1 MIKETKNKRKKVFT
15 IIDVEYRTMEQNKNT
30 VDYALNLAKI
40 TARDLVFYFLGKID
54 KNAYKDFIKMVDT
67 SKKEM
72 VTTHNGKSYMYDVN
86 VSYNRQETSWSQS
99 INDIA
104 KAENAAFILMGTGEK
119 NKSFFKKLFGKTM
132 WSIASHS
139 NIPVILIPPQVRF
152 SYFEEMTIAVDSEN
166 KVQKMNWVKQIHQK
180 FGTKVHVFVKS
191 TGQIEKDS
199 ISSTVLL
206 NIITNLTHEE
216 IKYEIIYARDFT
228 NFEKHLLQYAA
239 KNSQLLIIEV
249 DEGFIHPEIKKN
261 IQRLLFNNNQQ
272 FAVMLVKTKE
282 IGILRWM

>member
-1 MIKETKNKRKKVFT
+1 MLKETKNKRKKVFT
-15 IIDVEYRTMEQNKNT
+15 IIDVEYRTNEQKQNT
-30 VDYALNLAKI
+30 IDYALNLAKI

-54 KNAYKDFIKMVDT
+54 KNEYKDFIKMVDT
-67 SKKEM
+67 SKKDM
-72 VTTHNGKSYMYDVN
+72 VSTHNGKSYMYDVN

-139 NIPVILIPPQVRF
+139 NIPVILIPPQVKF

-166 KVQKMNWVKQIHQK
+166 KVQKMKWVKQIHQK

-191 TGQIEKDS
+191 TGQAEKDS
-199 ISSTVLL
+199 IASTVLY
-206 NIITNLTHEE
+206 NITKNLTHEG
-216 IKYEIIYARDFT
+216 IQYEIIYARDLT
-228 NFEKHLLQYAA
+228 NFEKNLLQYAA
-239 KNSQLLIIEV
+239 KNSQILIIEI
-249 DEGFIHPEIKKN
+249 DEGSIHPDIKKH

-282 IGILRWM
+282 MGILRWM